1 MTMRYQVAPGSLRVA
16 GRILF
21 GVDGWDGSHRALSW
35 AIAEARVRGSL
46 VQAVTVWRSPYDSDE
61 MEDLWVELGPDRA
74 ERIETVEN
82 ERLAARARAHSEAT
96 LAAVAGPDPSPRSNQ
111 PSCAGTLHRRCASCR
126 GALTCS
132 SSGPG
137 GTEDSPGSCS
147 GRRVPSVP
155 TAVAARSSSSQCLPP
170 RTTIHDRAWPDKVW
184 PGGLRDIEGQ

>member
-96 LAAVAGPDPSPRSNQ
+96 LAAVAGSDPPAKIEPTVVRGDPASTLCELSGGADLLVVGTRGHGGF
-111 PSCAGTLHRRCASCR
+111 AGLVL
-126 GALTCS
+126 G
-132 SSGPG
+132 
-137 GTEDSPGSCS
+137 
-147 GRRVPSVP
+147 
-155 TAVAARSSSSQCLPP
+155 
-170 RTTIHDRAWPDKVW
+170 
-184 PGGLRDIEGQ
+184 